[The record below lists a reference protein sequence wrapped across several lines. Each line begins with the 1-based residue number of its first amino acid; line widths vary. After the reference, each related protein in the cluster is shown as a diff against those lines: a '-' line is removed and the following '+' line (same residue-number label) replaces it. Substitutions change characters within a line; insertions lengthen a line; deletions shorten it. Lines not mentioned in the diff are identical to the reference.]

1 MKHHQAI
8 RPELRQWI
16 LDTTRAGHGVPEVL
30 ALMKQHGYD
39 AASSRR
45 MVAEVLKLPLL
56 GLTSTPAAGSRR
68 PRHPQGPR
76 VDAAGHPVTV
86 SLSVESPALRLLHG
100 ILSADECSELI
111 ELARPRLKR
120 ALTVSTDG
128 GAEQHEARTGQG
140 MFFALGENPLIER
153 IEQRI
158 AALLDMP
165 VIHGEGLQVL
175 HYLPGQEYQPHV
187 DWFDPGQPGHARVT
201 AQGGQRVAS
210 VVMYLNTP
218 EAGGGTGFPSLG
230 LGVTAVQGSAVY
242 FAYEEGD
249 QTSLHAGLPVLRG
262 EKWIA
267 TKWLR
272 ERPYRLPQPR

>member
-45 MVAEVLKLPLL
+45 MVAEVLKIPLMAL
-56 GLTSTPAAGSRR
+56 TAIPARGLR
-68 PRHPQGPR
+68 PRHPQAPR
-76 VDAAGHPVTV
+76 VDAAGHPITI
-86 SLSVESPALRLLHG
+86 SLSVEAPVIRLLQG
-100 ILSADECSELI
+100 ILSVDECSELI
-111 ELARPRLKR
+111 ALARPRLKR

-128 GAEQHEARTGQG
+128 GAEQHEARTGAG

-158 AALLDMP
+158 AALLDLP

-175 HYLPGQEYQPHV
+175 HYQHGQEYQPHV
-187 DWFDPGQPGHARVT
+187 DWFDPAQPGHARVT

-218 EAGGGTGFPSLG
+218 EAGGGTGFPALG
-230 LGVTAVQGSAVY
+230 LEVTAVQGSAVY

-249 QTSLHAGLPVLRG
+249 HGSLHAGLPVLRG

-272 ERPYRLPQPR
+272 ERPYRLPQPA